1 MLVSKFTDSKHGEWY
16 GYLNEKG
23 ELTHRFKGGPFKGC
37 FHVPP
42 AGPYS
47 QAIVADRTIYV
58 AGQIGLDPKDSKFVG
73 EDIQSQTRQCLNNI
87 KSILEAG
94 ESSLEKVV
102 KVTVYL
108 ADINDYNEM
117 NKVYSEF
124 FHVAK
129 PARVALEV
137 ANLPKSARV
146 EIDAIGMVGD
156 VIMDNAQANL

>member
-1 MLVSKFTDSKHGEWY
+1 MASKLIRKVISTPKAP
-16 GYLNEKG
+16 KA
-23 ELTHRFKGGPFKGC
+23 
-37 FHVPP
+37 

-58 AGQIGLDPKDSKFVG
+58 AGQLGLDPKDSKFVG

-94 ESSLEKVV
+94 DSSLEKVV

-108 ADINDYNEM
+108 ADINDYQPM
-117 NKVYSEF
+117 NAVYSEF
-124 FHVAK
+124 FEGTK
-129 PARVALEV
+129 PARVALQV
-137 ANLPKSARV
+137 AHLPKSARV

-156 VIMDNAQANL
+156 VVTESPPANL